1 MAKHKLISFYL
12 KTDEQIDIKIIL
24 LKEAA
29 RYNIRIEYFKNN
41 DKIKET
47 NNEVERS
54 FVYQLFN
61 KLDEA
66 DFETVSVQDDVFG
79 CMRVYYGSQDY
90 LEYHLNKGVLNDI
103 PELKDILMSL
113 FDFVDNSI
121 CNVDLN
127 IKPV

>member
-12 KTDEQIDIKIIL
+12 KTDEHIVTKIIL
-24 LKEAA
+24 LKEAT
-29 RYNIRIEYFKNN
+29 RYNIRTEYFKDD

-54 FVYQLFN
+54 FVYQIFN

-66 DFETVSVQDDVFG
+66 NCETVSVQGDAFG
-79 CMRVYYGSQDY
+79 CMRVYYGSRDY
-90 LEYHLNKGVLNDI
+90 LEYHLNQEVLNEM
-103 PELKDILMSL
+103 PALKDILMSL

-121 CNVDLN
+121 CDIDLN
-127 IKPV
+127 I

>member
-12 KTDEQIDIKIIL
+12 KTDEQIDTKIIL
-24 LKEAA
+24 LKEVA

-66 DFETVSVQDDVFG
+66 DFETVSVQDDTFG

-90 LEYHLNKGVLNDI
+90 LEYHLNKGILNDI
-103 PELKDILMSL
+103 PELKDILVSL

-127 IKPV
+127 I